1 MLIFDPNFRLSWKG
15 AMVAAFLCLGFHQN
29 VAPQERTP
37 ISHLQTPIPK
47 KFMATK
53 PTDKNTKAEI
63 LTAYSQ
69 LADEKKALEA
79 EVKNAQK
86 AAAATPAPP
95 APTVKV
101 VKDEPKAIMNAGS
114 IQDKI
119 INTIASLD
127 SLQLGFGAAV
137 SELSERLTT
146 EAAKLA
152 DIREGVTAEIT
163 DLQTLHTLTVDED
176 TFEQLIESYETN
188 SKTFGEE
195 LTQQQEAAIQTVR
208 DLAKAWSK
216 EQEVNGITVK
226 ERIELD
232 RKNTQREVQEYKYNL
247 DLQRK
252 LDREQYE
259 QQQAALYYELAETK
273 ETQEK
278 TWAEREL
285 ALADREKLF
294 HEAKDKVAAFVQD
307 KEKAIE
313 KAKGEGKGIATY
325 QAKIESDLY
334 AKEIEG
340 QKRFYESNIESLQSN
355 ITNQEERLNSLSQQL
370 AAALKQVQDLAVK
383 AIEGSAN
390 ANSYQT
396 LKEITLEQ
404 AKSQAKTK

>member
-1 MLIFDPNFRLSWKG
+1 
-15 AMVAAFLCLGFHQN
+15 
-29 VAPQERTP
+29 
-37 ISHLQTPIPK
+37 
-47 KFMATK
+47 MASK

-63 LTAYSQ
+63 LTAYNQ
-69 LADEKKALEA
+69 LADEKKALET
-79 EVKNAQK
+79 EVKNIQK
-86 AAAATPAPP
+86 QASTSTPTA
-95 APTVKV
+95 KV

-114 IQDKI
+114 SQDKV
-119 INTIASLD
+119 NHTIANLD

-137 SELSERLTT
+137 SQLSEKLTT

-152 DIREGVTAEIT
+152 EIREGVTAEIT
-163 DLQTLHTLTVDED
+163 DLQILHGLTVDED
-176 TFEQLIESYETN
+176 TFEELIDSYETS
-188 SKTFGEE
+188 SKAFGEE
-195 LTQQQEAAIQTVR
+195 LRERQEAHQQEVQSLT
-208 DLAKAWSK
+208 KAWNK
-216 EQEVNGITVK
+216 EQEQNGITVK
-226 ERIELD
+226 ERVELD
-232 RKNTQREVQEYKYNL
+232 RKSSQREVQEYKYNL

-252 LDREQYE
+252 IDAGQHE
-259 QQQAALYYELAETK
+259 QQQAGLYYELAETK

-278 TWAEREL
+278 AWAEREL

-325 QAKIESDLY
+325 QAKIKSDLY
-334 AKEIEG
+334 AKEVEG
-340 QKRFYESNIESLQSN
+340 QKRFYEGRIESLESTISN
-355 ITNQEERLNSLSQQL
+355 QGERLNSLSKQL
-370 AAALKQVQDLAVK
+370 EAALKQVQDLAVK

>member
-1 MLIFDPNFRLSWKG
+1 
-15 AMVAAFLCLGFHQN
+15 
-29 VAPQERTP
+29 
-37 ISHLQTPIPK
+37 
-47 KFMATK
+47 MATK

-63 LTAYSQ
+63 LTAYNQ

-86 AAAATPAPP
+86 AATATPAPP
-95 APTVKV
+95 TPTAKV

-114 IQDKI
+114 IQDKVN
-119 INTIASLD
+119 NTIASLD
-127 SLQLGFGAAV
+127 TLQLGFGAAV

-163 DLQTLHTLTVDED
+163 DLQTLHALTVDED
-176 TFEQLIESYETN
+176 TFERLIESYETN

-195 LTQQQEAAIQTVR
+195 LTQQQEAAIQAVR

-216 EQEVNGITVK
+216 EQEVNGITIK

-232 RKNTQREVQEYKYNL
+232 RKNIQREVQEYKYNL

-259 QQQAALYYELAETK
+259 QQQAALYYELAETQ
-273 ETQEK
+273 EIQEK
-278 TWAEREL
+278 TWTEREL

>member
-1 MLIFDPNFRLSWKG
+1 
-15 AMVAAFLCLGFHQN
+15 
-29 VAPQERTP
+29 
-37 ISHLQTPIPK
+37 
-47 KFMATK
+47 
-53 PTDKNTKAEI
+53 
-63 LTAYSQ
+63 
-69 LADEKKALEA
+69 
-79 EVKNAQK
+79 
-86 AAAATPAPP
+86 
-95 APTVKV
+95 
-101 VKDEPKAIMNAGS
+101 MNAGS

-216 EQEVNGITVK
+216 EQEINGITVK

-252 LDREQYE
+252 LDREQHE

-278 TWAEREL
+278 TWSEREL
-285 ALADREKLF
+285 ALAEREKLF